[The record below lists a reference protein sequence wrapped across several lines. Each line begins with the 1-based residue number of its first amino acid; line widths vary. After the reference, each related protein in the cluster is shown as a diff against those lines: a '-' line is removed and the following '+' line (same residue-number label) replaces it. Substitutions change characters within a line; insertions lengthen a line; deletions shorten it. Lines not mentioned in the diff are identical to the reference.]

1 MARLGTSPKGWA
13 TSLASE
19 QAFGE
24 PGTAQAGLQVGPQV
38 LFEERRLF
46 TPTFIA
52 FGILLAIGNA
62 WGYAANYDPALDIR
76 TAMFTLGVALV
87 IGAVLALVAWAPGTS
102 ECKSIRI
109 DRTGLTVGRQFLPA
123 GEVGHCALLPEYEAG
138 RAARKCRYQDTRIG
152 RRRMSYNYLPNS
164 GPAVFV
170 CQKGRDLARPGWL
183 IASRDPER
191 LLAALTELRSDVA
204 GQAR

>member
-1 MARLGTSPKGWA
+1 MVPDGG
-13 TSLASE
+13 
-19 QAFGE
+19 G
-24 PGTAQAGLQVGPQV
+24 PGQVPET
-38 LFEERRLF
+38 LFEEHRGF
-46 TPTFIA
+46 TSPFIGFVVAVAIGLGWGFAESYGVGLDAGTGQFVLGGLA
-52 FGILLAIGNA
+52 FLATLLA
-62 WGYAANYDPALDIR
+62 L
-76 TAMFTLGVALV
+76 F
-87 IGAVLALVAWAPGTS
+87 AWAPGTS

-138 RAARKCRYQDTRIG
+138 RAALKCRYQDTRIG

-170 CQKGRDLARPGWL
+170 CQRGRDLPRPGWL
-183 IASRDPER
+183 IASRHPER
-191 LLAALTELRSDVA
+191 LLAALTELRADVA